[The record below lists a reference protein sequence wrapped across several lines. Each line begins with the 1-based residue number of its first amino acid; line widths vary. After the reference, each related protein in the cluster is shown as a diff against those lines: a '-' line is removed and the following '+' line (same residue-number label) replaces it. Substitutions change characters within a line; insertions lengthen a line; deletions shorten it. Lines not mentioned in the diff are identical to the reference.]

1 MQVIV
6 EEIGYLPGKN
16 IKEELPPR
24 DVYIH
29 FTVATDTN
37 NIKKVF
43 DSVHEIILENVI
55 KTALY

>member
-1 MQVIV
+1 MIV
-6 EEIGYLPGKN
+6 EEIGYIPGKN

-29 FTVATDTN
+29 FTVATDTS

-43 DSVHEIILENVI
+43 TSVHEIILESII
-55 KTALY
+55 KMTLY

>member
-1 MQVIV
+1 MPVIV
-6 EEIGYLPGKN
+6 EEVGYIPGKN
-16 IKEELPPR
+16 IKQVLPPR

-43 DSVHEIILENVI
+43 DSVHEIILQNVL
-55 KTALY
+55 KTTLY